1 MTILAVRH
9 LTTYRY
15 KRPVAFGE
23 HRMMF
28 RPRDSYDQRLIDA
41 SLRIQPEPTHIR
53 WIHDP
58 FGNCVAIA
66 SFSGQASELRFE
78 SNIRLDHA
86 PTNAPDFQI
95 EEFARTYPFS
105 YPPDDLPDL
114 LASIEPRYPDANR
127 ELERWARKF
136 LRHGQ
141 ATGTGELLK
150 TLTWGIKES
159 FAYARRSEGGTYPP
173 LTTLRLGRGS
183 CRDLALLMIEA
194 VRCLG
199 LAARF
204 VSGYI
209 YVPERDEPG
218 HLGGG
223 STHAWCQVYLP
234 GAGWIELDPTNGI
247 IGNRDLIRVAVARDP
262 AQAIPLT
269 GTFFGDPDDELEM
282 SVEVQVT
289 TAAAQNDAR
298 SGRPCD
304 RWEETNENSC
314 RL

>member
-1 MTILAVRH
+1 MTILSVRH
-9 LTTYRY
+9 VTIYRY
-15 KRPVAFGE
+15 KQPVAFGE

-28 RPRDSYDQRLIDA
+28 RPRDSYDQRLIEA
-41 SLRIQPEPTHIR
+41 SLTIQPEPAHIR
-53 WIHDP
+53 WIHDA

-66 SFSGQASELRFE
+66 SFTGQASELRIE

-95 EEFARTYPFS
+95 EEFARNYPFS
-105 YPPDDLPDL
+105 YAPDELPDL
-114 LASIEPRYPDANR
+114 LASMERRYPDPER

-136 LRHGQ
+136 LRQGHT
-141 ATGTGELLK
+141 TGTGELLK
-150 TLTWGIKES
+150 TLTYGIKES

-173 LTTLRLGRGS
+173 LTTLHLGRGS

-209 YVPERDEPG
+209 YVPDRDEPS

-234 GAGWIELDPTNGI
+234 GAGWVELDPTNGI
-247 IGNRDLIRVAVARDP
+247 VGNRDLIRVAVARDP

-269 GTFFGDPDDELEM
+269 GTFFGDADDELGM

-289 TAAAQNDAR
+289 TAEPHTEPTSGAAHA
-298 SGRPCD
+298 
-304 RWEETNENSC
+304 RWEETNENS
-314 RL
+314 RRI